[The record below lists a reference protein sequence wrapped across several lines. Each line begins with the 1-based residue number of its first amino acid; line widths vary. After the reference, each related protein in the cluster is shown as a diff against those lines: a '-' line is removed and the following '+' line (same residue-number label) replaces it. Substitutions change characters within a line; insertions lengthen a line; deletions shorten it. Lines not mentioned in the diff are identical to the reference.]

1 MIGETHRFDALVV
14 PYLYLSALVS
24 IFLGNTFQ
32 LSGACCC
39 LRSRGVLNAVG
50 SIFKLVGSAISFTA
64 GSAQFIADTY
74 AHAVAV
80 RVVVVVPP
88 IPILA
93 ADRTTRALDYPAS
106 TLQLITSALFV
117 STNSAAVAAAF
128 GTGSGGA
135 SRILIVLASAASFI
149 STLLHFASEVHRTL
163 DIAVMIRQ
171 LRNSGVSI
179 DDAQL
184 RSAQVTAV
192 VESFDLNHSA
202 FDSCACHGVDLA
214 LFVSAASP
222 FVLTVVTLN
231 LSGSSALVAGALLL
245 LTNNRIQAL
254 IAIQVSFAL
263 YIAGLCVALR
273 IGATK
278 IASHRRGGRAHLCHD
293 LEKAE
298 RRGRF

>member
-14 PYLYLSALVS
+14 PCLYLTALCA
-24 IFLGNTFQ
+24 IEFGNTFQ
-32 LSGACCC
+32 LSGYCCC
-39 LRSRGVLNAVG
+39 TRHGSTLNKVG
-50 SIFKLVGSAISFTA
+50 SIFKLAGSAISFTA

-74 AHAVAV
+74 ARAAAV
-80 RVVVVVPP
+80 RVVVVP

-128 GTGSGGA
+128 GTGNGGA
-135 SRILIVLASAASFI
+135 ARILIVVASATSFI
-149 STLLHFASEVHRTL
+149 STLLHFASEIHRTL
-163 DIAVMIRQ
+163 DIAMMIRQ

-202 FDSCACHGVDLA
+202 FDSCACHGVGFA
-214 LFVSAASP
+214 LFLSAASP

-231 LSGSSALVAGALLL
+231 LSGSSALVTGALLL
-245 LTNNRIQAL
+245 ITNNRIQAL

-263 YIAGLCVALR
+263 YILGLCVALK
-273 IGATK
+273 IGASK

-298 RRGRF
+298 RRGRS